1 MNDENWAI
9 LDLPLPLEPVCVDL
23 NRPLEEQ
30 LPKGWTYEAA
40 KKMLE
45 EAKVKQ

>member
-1 MNDENWAI
+1 MKDEKWVI
-9 LDLPLPLEPVCVDL
+9 LDLPLPLEPICVDL

-30 LPKGWTYEAA
+30 LPKGHTYEAA

-45 EAKVKQ
+45 EEK